1 MHLKKIKKMASKK
14 QLETPLFERFATSQ
28 DIVLY
33 QTDKQYIKDIR
44 SAAFEAFKNN
54 GFPSTKNE
62 EWRFTNMATFLKDE
76 YTLSGIESML
86 SLAELDNIVTAVN
99 EQLAAIQEK
108 DIEQAYKLVLINGY
122 LSEELSVL
130 PNAQD
135 IKIGNINDNLDNP
148 ALANNFGQIANY
160 QDAAHSY
167 VALNTAL
174 FSNGLFIEVPQGK
187 VIEQPIYIFNVY
199 TANRPTMLMPRN
211 LIVVN
216 KSAEVTFVESII
228 DHTYGQNTL
237 VNKVSE
243 IAVAAN
249 AHCHH
254 YEIQTGTESLRIV
267 QRTEAT
273 QMTNSTYNNYTFT
286 FPGAPLVRNNLTIHL
301 DEANLE
307 SHLYGLYL
315 TGGKQLVDNH
325 TEVHHK
331 FPNGESNQLYKGV
344 LLDQSRAVF
353 NGKIKVYEDAQKTN
367 AFQQSNNMLYSTE
380 AIVNAKPQLEIYADD
395 VKCSH
400 GTTIGQLSDEAM
412 FYLQSRGIG
421 VASAKK
427 LMVNA
432 FAFDVT
438 QKIKLPQLKAFLE
451 DKIQHTI
458 K

>member
-1 MHLKKIKKMASKK
+1 MATKK
-14 QLETPLFERFATSQ
+14 QLETPLFERFASSEEV
-28 DIVLY
+28 VLY

-44 SAAFEAFKNN
+44 KAAFDLFKQN

-62 EWRFTNMATFLKDE
+62 EWRFTNMSTYLKDN
-76 YTLSGIESML
+76 YLLSGIEAML
-86 SLAELDNIVTAVN
+86 TATEIEAIKTAINQRLQV
-99 EQLAAIQEK
+99 IQEVA
-108 DIEQAYKLVLINGY
+108 ITAPYTVVLVNGHF
-122 LSEELSVL
+122 SQELSVL

-135 IKIGNINDNLDNP
+135 ITIGSINDNLDNTSLQKYF
-148 ALANNFGQIANY
+148 AAIADTVASSN
-160 QDAAHSY
+160 SY

-174 FSNGLFIEVPQGK
+174 YANGLFIELPKGK
-187 VIEQPIYIFNVY
+187 IIEQPVYIFNVY
-199 TANRPTMLMPRN
+199 TANNSSMLLPRN
-211 LIVVN
+211 LVVIN
-216 KSAEVTFVESII
+216 ENAACTVIENII
-228 DHTYGQNTL
+228 DHTNGQAVL
-237 VNKVSE
+237 VNKVTE
-243 IAVAAN
+243 VVVARN
-249 AHCHH
+249 AHFHH
-254 YEIQTGTESLRIV
+254 YDIQTGQSGLRLV

-273 QMTNSTYNNYTFT
+273 QATNSTYNNYTFT
-286 FPGAPLVRNNLTIHL
+286 FPGADIVRNNLTIHL

-315 TGGKQLVDNH
+315 TAGNQLVDNH

-344 LLDQSRAVF
+344 LLDQSRGVF

-367 AFQQSNNMLYSTE
+367 AFQQSNNMLYSKE
-380 AIVNAKPQLEIYADD
+380 ATINAKPQLEIYADD

-421 VASAKK
+421 IASAKK

-438 QKIKLPQLKAFLE
+438 QKVQLQQLRKYLE

-458 K
+458 N

>member
-1 MHLKKIKKMASKK
+1 MASKK

-33 QTDKQYIKDIR
+33 QTDKPYIKDIR
-44 SAAFEAFKNN
+44 SAAFEAFKTN

-62 EWRFTNMATFLKDE
+62 EWRFTNMAPFLKED
-76 YTLSGIESML
+76 YLLSGIESML
-86 SLAELDNIVTAVN
+86 SLNELDEINI
-99 EQLAAIQEK
+99 AIQTQLNAIKEENIEK
-108 DIEQAYKLVLINGY
+108 PYKIVLINGY
-122 LSEELSVL
+122 FSPELSLL
-130 PNAQD
+130 PDANL
-135 IKIGNINDNLDNP
+135 IKIGSLNDNLDHPTVENT
-148 ALANNFGQIANY
+148 FGQIADY
-160 QDAAHSY
+160 KDAAHSY

-174 FSNGLFIEVPQGK
+174 YSNGLFIEVPKKQ
-187 VIEQPIYIFNVY
+187 VIEAPIYIFNVY
-199 TANRPTMLMPRN
+199 TANRPTMVLPRN

-216 KSAEVTFVESII
+216 EFAEVTFVESII
-228 DHTYGQNTL
+228 DQTFGTNVL
-237 VNKVSE
+237 INKVTE
-243 IAVAAN
+243 VTVAAN

-254 YEIQTGTESLRIV
+254 YDVQTAGNSVRMV

-286 FPGAPLVRNNLTIHL
+286 FPGAPIVRNNLTIHL
-301 DEANLE
+301 NEANLE

-315 TGGKQLVDNH
+315 TGGTQVVDNH

-344 LLDQSRAVF
+344 LLDNSRGVF
-353 NGKIKVYEDAQKTN
+353 NGKIKVYQDAQKTN

-380 AIVNAKPQLEIYADD
+380 ATVNAKPQLEIYADD

-400 GTTIGQLSDEAM
+400 GTTIGQLSEESM

-421 VASAKK
+421 VDSAKK

-438 QKIKLPQLKAFLE
+438 QKVKLETLRAYLE
-451 DKIQHTI
+451 DKIQNTI

>member
-1 MHLKKIKKMASKK
+1 MASKK

-44 SAAFEAFKNN
+44 SAAFEAFKSN

-62 EWRFTNMATFLKDE
+62 EWRFTNMAPFLKED
-76 YTLSGIESML
+76 YLLSGIESMHTL
-86 SLAELDNIVTAVN
+86 NELDEINI
-99 EQLAAIQEK
+99 AIQTQLNAIIEDNIEK
-108 DIEQAYKLVLINGY
+108 PYKIVLINGY
-122 LSEELSVL
+122 FSPELSLL
-130 PNAQD
+130 PDAQMV
-135 IKIGNINDNLDNP
+135 KIGSLNDNLDHPSVENT
-148 ALANNFGQIANY
+148 FGQIANFT
-160 QDAAHSY
+160 DAAHSY

-174 FSNGLFIEVPQGK
+174 YSNGLFIEVPKKQ
-187 VIEQPIYIFNVY
+187 VVDAPIYLFNVY
-199 TANRPTMLMPRN
+199 TATRPSMILPRN

-216 KSAEVTFVESII
+216 EFAEVTIVESVI
-228 DHTYGQNTL
+228 DHTFGTNVL
-237 VNKVSE
+237 INKVTE
-243 IAVAAN
+243 VTVAAN

-254 YEIQTGTESLRIV
+254 YDVQTAGNSARLV

-286 FPGAPLVRNNLTIHL
+286 FPGSPIVRNNLTIHL
-301 DEANLE
+301 NEANLE

-315 TGGKQLVDNH
+315 TGGTQVVDNH

-344 LLDQSRAVF
+344 LMDQSRGVF

-367 AFQQSNNMLYSTE
+367 AFQQSNNMLYSADAT
-380 AIVNAKPQLEIYADD
+380 VNAKPQLEIYADD

-421 VASAKK
+421 VANAKK

-438 QKIKLPQLKAFLE
+438 QKIKLENLRTNLE
-451 DKIQHTI
+451 DKIQNTI
-458 K
+458 L